1 METVRMKVK
10 DMDCESCMKVITK
23 KLKSMNGVRDVNIDL
38 KQKEVVVKYDNP
50 QLCLDDFTCA
60 IEDLGYNK
68 VQIVP

>member
-1 METVRMKVK
+1 MDTVRVKV
-10 DMDCESCMKVITK
+10 DDADCESCMKVIKK
-23 KLKSMNGVRDVNIDL
+23 KLRTLNGVRDVSVDVKN
-38 KQKEVVVKYDNP
+38 KEVIIKYDNP

>member
-1 METVRMKVK
+1 
-10 DMDCESCMKVITK
+10 MKVIKK
-23 KLKSMNGVRDVNIDL
+23 KLKALNGARDVSVDV
-38 KQKEVVVKYDNP
+38 KKKEVVIMYDNP